1 MPIRLLLLVDIAVEE
16 AFSSKPVNAPQI
28 VRRTSVVGARLRC
41 AFDRFLAQTA
51 CSWDRPRKGAQGR
64 VNQFAEPPVNDR
76 YLRIAVVRRLG
87 FQPP

>member
-16 AFSSKPVNAPQI
+16 AFSSKPVNVPQI

-64 VNQFAEPPVNDR
+64 LDAFGASLGNDR
-76 YLRIAVVRRLG
+76 CLR
-87 FQPP
+87 

>member
-64 VNQFAEPPVNDR
+64 FEPFRKASAMTGVC
-76 YLRIAVVRRLG
+76 AFETFERRLEST
-87 FQPP
+87 